1 MAFAQPKTSVE
12 IPLKDSTENDMQ
24 RYVRD
29 FCVEIWNMTQRWEEL
44 NGSTYNLLEKIVNN
58 RLFLIYAQPV
68 DVAEEKSVERE
79 EPESDLSALLLGQK
93 DWNGSITNVE
103 LQRNRLEQSGT
114 NRTVEEI
121 VRDVEKLV
129 TLVNEQMSWVVDELQ
144 NMRER
149 LAGLKKLENIQGD
162 RRNLSGLQNPKL
174 KELSEILPLIVKM
187 YQEELKAK
195 RAALNDLANFNS
207 RDIFLVITASW
218 SHQAFIDRS
227 TLSRLYSLEI
237 IELDFDNLPD
247 DGEEVLAI
255 LRGEHATL
263 NFWVDLALAY
273 YRRGNEADFVR
284 ILEMSGSEASLE
296 YPEYHQDQ
304 MRALDTLAAYYVI
317 QSHKERNKDKKKEWQ
332 TKATLLYTTADKI
345 IMYDTYHLLGRAYFC
360 LLEGKIDQAEQQFNF
375 VLNQVGENIPATLGK
390 ACIFFQRKEYRKAL
404 NCYKSVL
411 RKMPDCPADV
421 RLGIGY
427 CLAKLGRL
435 DKARLAFKRVLDL
448 DKENVS
454 ALVALAIL
462 DMNTLEQEAIRRGV
476 ESFGRAYQIE
486 QENPV
491 VLNHLANHFFYKKEL
506 DRVEHLAWH
515 AFQITDNEAMRA
527 ESCYQLARSFHQ
539 RGNFE
544 KAFQHYYQS
553 TQFATANFVLPYFGL
568 GQMYICRED
577 YDNAIQCFEK
587 VLKACPT
594 NYDTLKILGSLYA
607 HSEPANQKERSE
619 RRKKAREIFKKVVEM
634 CPDDV
639 EALIDLAQL
648 TENCDPQGS
657 LDAYTKASTFLSQMI
672 EVDIPPEI
680 TNNVG
685 SLYFTVGQYEKA
697 REYFE
702 EALKELGEVVSTG
715 QTDLAALQ
723 TTVTYNLARSLEM
736 LCMFDEAERL
746 YKGILQEKPNY
757 IDCYMRLG
765 CLARDKGQI
774 YESSVWFKEG
784 MSVNQSHA
792 DAWSL
797 IGNLH
802 MSKFEWAPAQKK
814 FEYILKLPEYH
825 DDPYSFV
832 ALGNIWLE
840 TLSSI
845 HRKKEKDKDYRERAL
860 MMYSKALKV
869 HPKNIWAANGI
880 GCILAQ
886 KGAIQE
892 ARDIFAQVRE
902 ATADFSDVWINIA
915 HVYMEQKQYVAAIQ
929 MYDNCIKKFNRHND
943 VSLLLYLARAHYKA
957 GKFSECRHILEK
969 AICEA
974 PDNMMLKFN
983 HAFVLQKLA
992 TQMLRDDKSSLEMVT
1007 GAVDDLRTAATIFEY
1022 ISRNKDDTMSQARIV
1037 SRTASASEARACYDL
1052 LTQAQTYLQRAKAQD
1067 EEEQRQRQRQ
1077 EEERQALK
1085 RQQEQEAKE
1094 REEKARRELEVL
1106 KQMRQEYVE
1115 KTKEILRLP
1124 TIVEEK
1130 RVRGSGRRRKDRE
1143 GDEFVNDDSDLGDW
1157 NAGEG
1162 GELRKK
1168 KERRGRKKRE
1178 RREVSSGGSGGEI
1191 DEIES
1196 RNRREGRKSKKMRF
1210 DRNDF
1215 ELSAKQKTKVKS
1227 REFVQSDESSSDEDA
1242 NKPSKSRLSDDSD
1255 DAAGSPEPVKTA
1267 ESDSSA
1273 AEDAIRRTDSDDD
1286 SDNEQPKSKHRITNN
1301 SDQSSAESST
1311 EDRARSPS
1319 DSDDDGVEKT
1329 PMKATKRKKIVSSDE
1344 DSSENNGIAESNA
1357 VVGDS
1362 GVDEDAG
1369 FAIADDD

>member
-1 MAFAQPKTSVE
+1 MSFIQPKTSVE
-12 IPLKDSTENDMQ
+12 IPLKDSTENDIQ

-29 FCVEIWNMTQRWEEL
+29 FCVDIWNTTQRWAEL
-44 NGSTYNLLEKIVNN
+44 NGSTYSLLEKIINN
-58 RLFLIYAQPV
+58 RLCLIYAQSA
-68 DVAEEKSVERE
+68 DFAEERNMKKE
-79 EPESDLSALLLGQK
+79 ELKSDLTTLLLNKKGN
-93 DWNGSITNVE
+93 DCDITNVE
-103 LQRNRLEQSGT
+103 LIRNRLERNEISRIT
-114 NRTVEEI
+114 EKIVWDVEELM
-121 VRDVEKLV
+121 D
-129 TLVNEQMSWVVDELQ
+129 LVNVQMARIVNKLE

-149 LAGLKKLENIQGD
+149 FVGLKKLEHMRRD
-162 RRNLSGLQNPKL
+162 RENMSHLQNPKL

-187 YQEELKAK
+187 YQEEFKAK
-195 RAALNDLANFNS
+195 RIALDDLANFSS
-207 RDIFLVITASW
+207 RDIFLAISASW
-218 SHQAFIDRS
+218 SHQAFIDHS

-247 DGEEVLAI
+247 DGDEVLAI
-255 LRGEHATL
+255 LRGERATL

-375 VLNQVGENIPATLGK
+375 VLNQVGENIPATL
-390 ACIFFQRKEYRKAL
+390 
-404 NCYKSVL
+404 
-411 RKMPDCPADV
+411 DCPADV

-435 DKARLAFKRVLDL
+435 DKARLAFRRVLDL

-454 ALVALAIL
+454 ALIALAIL

-553 TQFATANFVLPYFGL
+553 TQFATTNFVLPYFGL
-568 GQMYICRED
+568 GQMYIYRED

-587 VLKACPT
+587 VLKGCPT

-619 RRKKAREIFKKVVEM
+619 RRKKAREIFRKVVEM

-657 LDAYTKASTFLSQMI
+657 LEAYTKASTFLSQMI
-672 EVDIPPEI
+672 EVDVPPEI

-702 EALKELGEVVSTG
+702 EALKELGEVISTG

-802 MSKFEWAPAQKK
+802 MSKCEWAPAQKK
-814 FEYILKLPEYH
+814 FEYILKLPDYH

-929 MYDNCIKKFNRHND
+929 MYDNCIKKFNRYND

-957 GKFSECRHILEK
+957 GKFAECRYILEK

-1022 ISRNKDDTMSQARIV
+1022 ISRNKDDTMSQARVV
-1037 SRTASASEARACYDL
+1037 SRTASANEARACYDL
-1052 LTQAQTYLQRAKAQD
+1052 LTQAQTYLQRAKICAQD

-1094 REEKARRELEVL
+1094 REEKAKRELEVL

-1130 RVRGSGRRRKDRE
+1130 RIRSSGRRRKDRE

-1162 GELRKK
+1162 EPRRK

-1178 RREVSSGGSGGEI
+1178 RREVSSGGSGGEM
-1191 DEIES
+1191 DETES
-1196 RNRREGRKSKKMRF
+1196 RNRREGRKSKRMHF

-1227 REFVQSDESSSDEDA
+1227 REFVQSDESSSDENV
-1242 NKPSKSRLSDDSD
+1242 NKPLKSRLSDDSD
-1255 DAAGSPEPVKTA
+1255 VVGSPEPPKITR
-1267 ESDSSA
+1267 SDSSA
-1273 AEDAIRRTDSDDD
+1273 AEDANRRTDSDDD
-1286 SDNEQPKSKHRITNN
+1286 SDNGQSKTKRRVKNS

-1319 DSDDDGVEKT
+1319 DSDDDEIEKISA
-1329 PMKATKRKKIVSSDE
+1329 KATKRKRIVSSDE
-1344 DSSENNGIAESNA
+1344 EGSENNKIFESSA
-1357 VVGDS
+1357 GFDGS
-1362 GVDEDAG
+1362 GVDEDGG